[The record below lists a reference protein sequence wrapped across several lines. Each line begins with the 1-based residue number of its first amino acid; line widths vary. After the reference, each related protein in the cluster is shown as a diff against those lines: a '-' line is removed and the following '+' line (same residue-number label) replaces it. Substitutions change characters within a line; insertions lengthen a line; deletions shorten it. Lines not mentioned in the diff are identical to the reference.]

1 MRPKKKILVV
11 RMDEVSLSILTYS
24 LRINGYIVMAAT
36 SPEEAVVLFTRHEFD
51 LVIADID
58 LKPIDGIELAKQLN
72 MIRGYVAIALLGDP
86 EQWVDTP
93 HYANAILNKKG
104 LQTSELLE
112 RARIWTQR
120 KRGPRPASKLI
131 LAQPQV
137 A

>member
-11 RMDEVSLSILTYS
+11 GMDEVSLSILTYS
-24 LRINGYIVMAAT
+24 LRINGYNVLVANR
-36 SPEEAVVLFTRHEFD
+36 PEDAIEIYKTTEID

-58 LKPIDGIELAKQLN
+58 LKPIDGIELAKQLK

-112 RARIWTQR
+112 RARIWTKR
-120 KRGPRPASKLI
+120 RRGPRPASQSI

>member
-11 RMDEVSLSILTYS
+11 GMDEVSLSILTYS
-24 LRINGYIVMAAT
+24 LRINGYNVLVANR
-36 SPEEAVVLFTRHEFD
+36 PEDAIDIYKTTEID

-58 LKPIDGIELAKQLN
+58 LKPIDGIELAKQLK

>member
-11 RMDEVSLSILTYS
+11 GMDEVSLSILTYS
-24 LRINGYIVMAAT
+24 LRINGYNVLVANR
-36 SPEEAVVLFTRHEFD
+36 PEDAIDIYKTTEID

-112 RARIWTQR
+112 RARIWTKR
-120 KRGPRPASKLI
+120 RRGPRPASQSI